1 MCTPLSWSHL
11 WTAWSSAAAFP
22 RDRAHTGHCRS
33 AGTDTERELLP
44 TLSSMTD
51 LQPEVAAFSRAMQIP
66 GLSNVYNVQG
76 VITFGV

>member
-1 MCTPLSWSHL
+1 
-11 WTAWSSAAAFP
+11 
-22 RDRAHTGHCRS
+22 
-33 AGTDTERELLP
+33 
-44 TLSSMTD
+44 MTD